1 MYKITLI
8 IGFICFNCLVFN
20 FIYSQ
25 SPGGVDH
32 PLVWKQFYS
41 SDSRAS
47 NSTETFNYNKY
58 LKLEGNKNDLNI
70 PIGNLNKFSLFV
82 VFNSKN
88 NENIASIYSENNE
101 IIITDSSV
109 NSRNK
114 YAYKNTHTKPK
125 ILSFVE
131 STKKLKNLDT
141 NGIIKIN
148 QKSIVISESFQGG
161 IAEIIVYDKLL
172 NRKQINKIESYLA
185 IKYGISLPLTSNYYN
200 SNGGIIWDPLQHKG
214 FEHNLTSIGKDKN
227 TNLNQLQSRNEYS
240 DVNLTIGL
248 NQIAT
253 CNNDNKST
261 ILNNSYLFWSDN
273 NKSSIFKRKDENSDN
288 LSVERIWQIV
298 HNGDLGKGE
307 GLEFNIKLKDS
318 LPNPINNTLWLVYN
332 KNSLGNLSG
341 VNKDAI
347 KVKLQLEENN
357 SYKGIINEK
366 FNSCDFYF
374 TFIWGPKINME
385 LYPDVENCSKIL
397 TNAILEIND
406 LHEDIAI
413 YLNGKEVTTNRK
425 DLAGKMSISLENI
438 PYFNNTLKLIVNQRD
453 TLYKFFNIDKST
465 CRNKYIL
472 QEIEITV
479 SPNPIRAGYYFEIF
493 VKGLEDGPVNFNIY
507 SEQMKFVKS
516 LISHSVNGVVSVKE
530 KLNTSGVY
538 ILEIIQ
544 EKASKSSKII
554 VIN

>member
-1 MYKITLI
+1 MVL
-8 IGFICFNCLVFN
+8 
-20 FIYSQ
+20 
-25 SPGGVDH
+25 
-32 PLVWKQFYS
+32 
-41 SDSRAS
+41 
-47 NSTETFNYNKY
+47 
-58 LKLEGNKNDLNI
+58 LKL
-70 PIGNLNKFSLFV
+70 
-82 VFNSKN
+82 
-88 NENIASIYSENNE
+88 
-101 IIITDSSV
+101 
-109 NSRNK
+109 
-114 YAYKNTHTKPK
+114 
-125 ILSFVE
+125 
-131 STKKLKNLDT
+131 
-141 NGIIKIN
+141 IK
-148 QKSIVISESFQGG
+148 KSIVISESFQGG

-240 DVNLTIGL
+240 DVNLTLGL
-248 NQIAT
+248 NQIES

-273 NKSSIFKRKDENSDN
+273 NKSSIFKRKDGNSDI
-288 LSVERIWQIV
+288 LSVERIWQIE
-298 HNGDLGKGE
+298 HKGDLGKGE

-318 LPNPINNTLWLVYN
+318 LPNPTNNTLWLVCN
-332 KNSLGNLSG
+332 KNSMGNLSG
-341 VNKDAI
+341 VSKDAI

-385 LYPDVENCSKIL
+385 LYPDVENCSKLL
-397 TNAILEIND
+397 TNAMLEIND
-406 LHEDIAI
+406 LHEDISI
-413 YLNGKEVTTNRK
+413 YLNGKEIVKNHK
-425 DLAGKMSISLENI
+425 DLAGIMSISLENI
-438 PYFNNTLKLIVNQRD
+438 PYSNNTLRLIVNHKD

-465 CRNKYIL
+465 CKNEQVL
-472 QEIEITV
+472 QEIEITI
-479 SPNPIRAGYYFEIF
+479 SPNPIRAGYYFETL
-493 VKGLEDGPVNFNIY
+493 VKGLEDGPVYLKIY
-507 SEQMKFVKS
+507 SEQMKFIKS
-516 LISHSVNGVVSVKE
+516 LNSHSINGVVSLKE
-530 KLNTSGVY
+530 KINTSGVY